1 LPQLFRGREQHPYR
15 SGSSPEDPS
24 RMPRPMWPLPIGRTA
39 LRAAVGKTEAG
50 QGGLTGQVVVL
61 GRAAGE
67 EHEGRVGAQA
77 LVVILV
83 LVADEDA
90 EDAGADHLREG
101 VLVGGCPLPVAAL
114 QLGRFFATGLLSGIR
129 P

>member
-1 LPQLFRGREQHPYR
+1 
-15 SGSSPEDPS
+15 
-24 RMPRPMWPLPIGRTA
+24 MGRTV
-39 LRAAVGKTEAG
+39 LGAAVGKTEAG

-67 EHEGRVGAQA
+67 DLEGRAGAQA
-77 LVVILV
+77 VVVVLV
-83 LVADEDA
+83 LVAGEDA
-90 EDAGADHLREG
+90 EDAGAGHLGEG

-114 QLGRFFATGLLSGIR
+114 QSCRFLAPGLLSGIR